1 LLARVVGI
9 TQDYDIKES
18 PQSSVDIPQPDIN
31 SLIVNCRLPTVDC
44 FKQTALS
51 ERSDLKSFELQKNI
65 AENQVTYTSPTAHR
79 EAETAKAHRG

>member
-1 LLARVVGI
+1 VVGI